1 MKLSKNFLL
10 FPSSTNGGHDL
21 GALSGIRVIDVG
33 LLVQGPQAGQTLVDL
48 GAEVIKVE
56 LPLMGDMAR
65 WIPISMED
73 LRTPYFE
80 ACNRG
85 KRSITVDLR
94 VPKGAEIFR
103 KLVDSADV
111 LLANFKPGTL
121 EAWGLG
127 YEELSE
133 SNPGLVYAMGSTF
146 GPEGEGSQREELIW
160 RVKLPE
166 D

>member
-1 MKLSKNFLL
+1 M
-10 FPSSTNGGHDL
+10 

-94 VPKGAEIFR
+94 VPEGAKIFR
-103 KLVDSADV
+103 DLVDSADV

-121 EAWGLG
+121 ESWGIFG
-127 YEELSE
+127 KDFRCYIPVKPSIF
-133 SNPGLVYAMGSTF
+133 PGSLKSF
-146 GPEGEGSQREELIW
+146 LQPS
-160 RVKLPE
+160 
-166 D
+166 

>member
-1 MKLSKNFLL
+1 M
-10 FPSSTNGGHDL
+10 

-94 VPKGAEIFR
+94 IPK
-103 KLVDSADV
+103 
-111 LLANFKPGTL
+111 
-121 EAWGLG
+121 
-127 YEELSE
+127 LS
-133 SNPGLVYAMGSTF
+133 
-146 GPEGEGSQREELIW
+146 LIHI
-160 RVKLPE
+160 
-166 D
+166 